1 MSRYYQLGFFG
12 FRERFTNEKS
22 KKVCGV
28 KFCRNNEMKYL
39 LVTLSVKIPKIC
51 PLFQGKTL
59 TKLDNLI
66 SEVNSFFEKLVIF
79 FEIQTIPQSLI
90 LRTVRE
96 PRKRVQ
102 RSYASITNLPKIIF
116 FFAEIIGERIGKNFR
131 RIDFLKFLETRYR
144 KFLYFVSFL
153 IFYRDEI
160 IFFPLIACLPSFP
173 EYFVPSVIS

>member
-79 FEIQTIPQSLI
+79 FEIQTIPSRLFFVQYENRRSVFRD
-90 LRTVRE
+90 RTH
-96 PRKRVQ
+96 
-102 RSYASITNLPKIIF
+102 RSSIYQKLF
-116 FFAEIIGERIGKNFR
+116 FFFFCGERIGKNFR

-144 KFLYFVSFL
+144 KFLYFAFL
-153 IFYRDEI
+153 IFYKDEI

>member
-1 MSRYYQLGFFG
+1 MLRYYQLGFFG

-28 KFCRNNEMKYL
+28 KFCRNNEVKYL

-79 FEIQTIPQSLI
+79 FEIQTIPSRLFFVQYENRGSVFRD
-90 LRTVRE
+90 RTH
-96 PRKRVQ
+96 
-102 RSYASITNLPKIIF
+102 RSSIYQKLF
-116 FFAEIIGERIGKNFR
+116 FFFFCGERIGKNFH

-144 KFLYFVSFL
+144 KFLYFAFL
-153 IFYRDEI
+153 IFYKDEI